1 MLRLLLAVVF
11 VLFSSSRAP
20 DRSRCLAAEP
30 VFNSLHVSVFQSDAT
45 PPLGTPVAYALA
57 RKIEDPLSA
66 RGIVLLGVGKP
77 IVLCAVDW
85 ISIPMAA
92 TTSGAKALLKLSALR
107 SIA

>member
-1 MLRLLLAVVF
+1 MFRLLLAVVF
-11 VLFSSSRAP
+11 VFFISSQGL
-20 DRSRCLAAEP
+20 DHSRCHAAEP

-77 IVLCAVDW
+77 IVLCMSIGSALRMAV
-85 ISIPMAA
+85 MMC
-92 TTSGAKALLKLSALR
+92 GGKALRGLSALR